1 MSEERNSTRA
11 FVWTTVW
18 STVFVLLDTSFLP
31 DAFSLVG
38 LTPPTYPS
46 LAWTWAVVVAFVGGE
61 RAGVFYGT
69 LYGILDDVAFGRAV
83 GPGIAT
89 GLFAGLLA
97 GTLSHVVQPSPLTAG
112 GVVFLFSLVRG
123 AFFSSVSSLFGELG
137 GPLASLFWNALL
149 PRAFWEAFFAV
160 LLYARF
166 HELLEDFRRT
176 GEGRQEGR
184 GGA

>member
-1 MSEERNSTRA
+1 MNEERDSTRA

-18 STVFVLLDTSFLP
+18 SVVFVLLDTSFLP
-31 DAFSLVG
+31 DVFSLVG
-38 LTPPTYPS
+38 LAPPTYPS

-61 RAGVFYGT
+61 RAGAFYGA
-69 LYGILDDVAFGRAV
+69 LYGILDDAAFGRAV

-97 GTLSHVVQPSPLTAG
+97 GTLSHVVQPSPFTAG
-112 GVVFLFSLVRG
+112 GVVFLFSLIRG
-123 AFFSSVSSLFGELG
+123 AFFSSVSSLFSELG
-137 GPLASLFWNALL
+137 VPLSSLFWGVLL

-166 HELLEDFRRT
+166 HETLEDFRRT
-176 GEGRQEGR
+176 GEGGQEGR